1 MLRNSLLVFTLL
13 VFTALPAAAQLQGS
27 DTAPGDSC
35 SDKPAGATRMVAD
48 ADGDGGSVTLIC
60 DGTVWQVE
68 ANDIQDGLRRVATET
83 DPCTTVG
90 QLAQS
95 SAGDL
100 LVCKNAGDITS
111 EDCSGFNAGAISIN
125 SDGSIHGC
133 MN

>member
-1 MLRNSLLVFTLL
+1 MLRSSVLAFALIAL
-13 VFTALPAAAQLQGS
+13 TAIPAAAQLVGN

-35 SDKPAGATRMVAD
+35 TDKPAGATRMTAD
-48 ADGDGGSVTLIC
+48 PDGDGGSVTLIC

-68 ANDIQDGLRRVATET
+68 ANDIQDGLRRVAVET
-83 DPCTTVG
+83 DPCTTIG

-100 LVCKNAGDITS
+100 LVCKNAGDITGES
-111 EDCSGFNAGAISIN
+111 CADFDAGAISLN
-125 SDGSIHGC
+125 DDGSIHVC